1 MPIQP
6 DTLRKIADTSPFPE
20 GRYATLGATGAIERW
35 EDAGMIQNLVRR
47 AFTEEKALAI
57 VGDSRNPDREL
68 ERTFYRGKEA
78 LYLKADLNGRVDS
91 TRIAAAAMARIR
103 RDDPESAQ
111 EYQDVLNDRG
121 AQGLFAY
128 IGAEV
133 RRQDLEQLATPRTQG
148 LASVEEGLARRSR
161 GRVM

>member
-6 DTLRKIADTSPFPE
+6 DTLRKIAEASPFPE
-20 GRYATLGATGAIERW
+20 GRYASLGAAGAIERW
-35 EDAGMIQNLVRR
+35 EDAGMIQNLAHR

-68 ERTFYRGKEA
+68 ERTFYRGKQA
-78 LYLKADLNGRVDS
+78 LYLIADLQGRVDS
-91 TRIAAAAMARIR
+91 TRIADAAVARIK
-103 RDDPESAQ
+103 RDDLESAQ
-111 EYQDVLNDRG
+111 DYQDVLNAQG

-133 RRQDLEQLATPRTQG
+133 RRQDLEQLATPRSQG

>member
-20 GRYATLGATGAIERW
+20 GRYASLGATGAIERW
-35 EDAGMIQNLVRR
+35 ENAGMIQNLAHR
-47 AFTEEKALAI
+47 AFTAEKALAI

-78 LYLKADLNGRVDS
+78 LYLKADLDGRVDGS
-91 TRIAAAAMARIR
+91 RIAAAAVARIR
-103 RDDPESAQ
+103 QDDPVAAQ
-111 EYQDVLNDRG
+111 EYQNVLNTKG
-121 AQGLFAY
+121 AEGLFAY

-133 RRQDLEQLATPRTQG
+133 RRHDLAKVAGREDD
-148 LASVEEGLARRSR
+148 LASPEQGMARRNH
-161 GRVM
+161 GRRM